1 MTVATARQVRPPRYD
16 IDRSGGN
23 PLSIAPMM
31 RRTDRHFR
39 YLMRL
44 FSQEV
49 LLYTEMVTTG
59 AVLNGD
65 REHILGYDEIEHPI
79 SVQLGGDDPEEMA
92 ESARIAQDWGY
103 DEVNINIGCPSNRV
117 QEGNFGVCLMGQPE
131 RVARCVEAMQAAVDI
146 PVTVKHRIGFD
157 DRDRYED
164 MLDFVTTVADAG
176 CQRFTVHARK
186 AWLDGLSPKENR
198 NVPPLRYE
206 DVYRLK
212 REYPKLFIEINGG
225 IESIDEVREHLEF
238 VDAVMIGRAAYDK
251 PFIFAEADQ
260 LIYGADTPTPT
271 RHEVIREM
279 LPYIEAWC
287 SREGGKLTHISKHLL
302 NVFAYRRGAKAWRRY
317 LTEEGHVDGAGPEVV
332 EQALEQVPDE

>member
-1 MTVATARQVRPPRYD
+1 MTAAPTIETESTQTDVV
-16 IDRSGGN
+16 GN

-44 FSQEV
+44 FTRRT

-59 AVLNGD
+59 AILHGD
-65 REHILGYDEIEHPI
+65 REHLLGYHESEHP
-79 SVQLGGDDPEEMA
+79 VVLQVGGDEPDEMA
-92 ESARIAQDWGY
+92 EAARIAADLGY
-103 DEVNINIGCPSNRV
+103 DEVNINVGCPSNRV
-117 QEGNFGVCLMGQPE
+117 QQGNFGVCLMGQPE
-131 RVARCVEAMQAAVDI
+131 RVARCVEAMRTAVDI

-157 DRDRYED
+157 DRDSYEE
-164 MLDFVTTVADAG
+164 MHDFVTTVARAG
-176 CQRFTVHARK
+176 CKRFTVHARK

-212 REYPKLFIEINGG
+212 EELPNLFVEINGG
-225 IESIDEVREHLEF
+225 VETMEEVRDHLQH

-251 PFIFAEADQ
+251 PFIFARADQ
-260 LIYGADTPTPT
+260 LIYGEDDEPPS
-271 RHEVIREM
+271 RHAVVRQM
-279 LPYIEAWC
+279 LPYIEDWC
-287 SREGGKLTHISKHLL
+287 SREGGKLTHITKHLL

-332 EQALEQVPDE
+332 EKALEQVPQE